1 LIDMKKRTKKRI
13 VEGKA
18 KPASFP
24 AEFFRTMGSI
34 GGKIGGSA
42 GGKVSAAHLSPEE
55 RREKAKRA
63 VAARWKG
70 KK

>member
-18 KPASFP
+18 KLASFP
-24 AEFFRTMGSI
+24 AEFFREMGRR

-42 GGKVSAAHLSPEE
+42 GGKVSAAHLTPQQ
-55 RREKAKRA
+55 RREQAKAA
-63 VAARWKG
+63 VAARWKD